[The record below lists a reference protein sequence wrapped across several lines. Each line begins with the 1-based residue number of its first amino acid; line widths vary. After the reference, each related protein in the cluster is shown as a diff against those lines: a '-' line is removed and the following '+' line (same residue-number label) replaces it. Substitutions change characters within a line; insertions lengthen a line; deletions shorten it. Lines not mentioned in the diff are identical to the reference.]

1 MGDLVRARCTRNA
14 RPVALKRVAASAF
27 ATPTSTTTLASCAT
41 LHAMSRHVVIV
52 GAGIAGLA
60 AARTLADAGFSV
72 EIHEATDRVGGRVA
86 SDTVRGFTV
95 DRGFQIY
102 LSAYPEAKRYLDRPG
117 YDLRALDLK
126 AFMPGALV
134 WNGARAATIAHP
146 FREPLA
152 AIMGVLRGVVPPA
165 DAFRMIPFARR
176 ALSGPSDGPG
186 PSGTTALAQL
196 TAAGISPRTVQRFFR
211 PFFGGVFFD
220 TSLSTDAGRLDF
232 LLRMFAEGFAC
243 VPAKGMGEIPRLM
256 LAAAPSVR
264 VRLGSRVERVESRAI
279 VLTSGERIEAD
290 AVILAT
296 GAHDLERLLAP
307 IAPDFPQTAWCGTFS
322 AWFATPDPA
331 ALPSWLVLNGSGLG
345 SFNHGAAMSAIAP
358 SYAPSGRGLFVANTT
373 FLPKDRDNS
382 LDLAADMQRTLREI
396 LGRDATEGWELLTTQ
411 RIRHAIPRQ
420 WPQDVARGERAR
432 GTVLP
437 KHIFLAGDHLE
448 DSSINGAMRSGRR
461 AAEAVLAAR

>member
-1 MGDLVRARCTRNA
+1 MT
-14 RPVALKRVAASAF
+14 RVAA
-27 ATPTSTTTLASCAT
+27 TTITTTITTTTPSCAT
-41 LHAMSRHVVIV
+41 LRSMSRHVVIV

-60 AARTLADAGFSV
+60 AARTLADAGYSV
-72 EIHEATDRVGGRVA
+72 EMHEAADRVGGRVA
-86 SDTVRGFTV
+86 SDTIRGFTI

-102 LSAYPEAKRYLDRPG
+102 LSAYPEAKRFLDRPDC
-117 YDLRALDLK
+117 DLRALDLK

-134 WNGARAATIAHP
+134 WNGTHAATIAHP
-146 FREPLA
+146 LREPLA
-152 AIMGVLRGVVPPA
+152 AITGVLRGVVPPA
-165 DAFRMIPFARR
+165 DALRMIPFARR

-186 PSGTTALAQL
+186 PSGTTALARL
-196 TAAGISPRTVQRFFR
+196 TAAGISRRTIDRFFR

-220 TSLSTDAGRLDF
+220 STLSTDAGRLDF

-243 VPAKGMGEIPRLM
+243 VPANGMGEIPKLM

-264 VRLGSRVERVESRAI
+264 VRLGSRVERVESRAV
-279 VLTSGERIEAD
+279 VLASGERIEAD

-322 AWFATPDPA
+322 AWFATPDA
-331 ALPSWLVLNGSGLG
+331 SLLPRWLVLNGSGRG

-373 FLPKDRDNS
+373 FLPRNSDDSRDI
-382 LDLAADMQRTLREI
+382 AADMQRTLREI
-396 LGRDATEGWELLTTQ
+396 LGRDATEGWELLAAQ

-420 WPQDVARGERAR
+420 WPQD
-432 GTVLP
+432 
-437 KHIFLAGDHLE
+437 
-448 DSSINGAMRSGRR
+448 
-461 AAEAVLAAR
+461 